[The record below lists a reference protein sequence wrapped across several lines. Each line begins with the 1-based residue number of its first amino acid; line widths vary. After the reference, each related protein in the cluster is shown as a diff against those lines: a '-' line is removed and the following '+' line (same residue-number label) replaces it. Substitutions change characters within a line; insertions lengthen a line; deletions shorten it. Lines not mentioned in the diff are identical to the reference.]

1 MTTLIETRVD
11 EAAGWILLNNTR
23 RKNAINY
30 EMYDA
35 MFEALDRFEKDERVR
50 AVVVSGNGGN
60 FSAGFDVTQGSPEP
74 YRDFVRNVSGRLSK
88 RLWYFPKPTIAA
100 VEGYCIG
107 GGFELAMGADLV
119 YTAEDAVMGEPEI
132 DFFYIP
138 DFNSIPCISL
148 PRKAKEMIMLGLTVS
163 GREAVEIG
171 FANRAFAA
179 DRLLDEVSKVCR
191 RIAALPVATMTIA
204 KQGLNTALDLQ
215 GFANAIDHGEEMA
228 AYNSEANKSNPDCLA
243 FHEEIEKNGLR
254 AALQKV
260 RAGGILNSSGD

>member
-1 MTTLIETRVD
+1 MIETRVD
-11 EAAGWILLNNTR
+11 TAVGWILLNNTR
-23 RKNAINY
+23 RKNAITY

-35 MFEALDRFEKDERVR
+35 IFEALDRFEQDDRVCT
-50 AVVVSGNGGN
+50 VVVSGNGGN

-74 YRDFVRNVSGRLSK
+74 YRDFVKNVSGRLSK
-88 RLWYFPKPTIAA
+88 RLWYFPKPTVAV

-119 YTAEDAVMGEPEI
+119 YVADDAIMGEPEI

-148 PRKAKEMIMLGLTVS
+148 PRKAKEMVLLGLTVS

-171 FANRAFAA
+171 FANHAFAA
-179 DRLLDEVSKVCR
+179 DRLLDEVEKVCR
-191 RIAALPVATMTIA
+191 RIASLPAATMKLA
-204 KQGLNTALDLQ
+204 KQGLNGALDLQ
-215 GFANAIDHGEEMA
+215 GFASAINHGEEMA

-243 FHEEIEKNGLR
+243 FHQEIEQNGLR

-260 RAGGILNSSGD
+260 RAGGILNSSGE

>member
-23 RKNAINY
+23 HKNAINY

-74 YRDFVRNVSGRLSK
+74 YRDFVRNVSSRLSK

-119 YTAEDAVMGEPEI
+119 YSAEDAVMGEPEI

-148 PRKAKEMIMLGLTVS
+148 PRKAKEKMTYNNNSGTVIY
-163 GREAVEIG
+163 R
-171 FANRAFAA
+171 
-179 DRLLDEVSKVCR
+179 SKMTHGKNKKNFSAYTAEEF
-191 RIAALPVATMTIA
+191 IAAITQHIP
-204 KQGLNTALDLQ
+204 
-215 GFANAIDHGEEMA
+215 E
-228 AYNSEANKSNPDCLA
+228 KS
-243 FHEEIEKNGLR
+243 FQMIR
-254 AALQKV
+254 
-260 RAGGILNSSGD
+260 

>member
-1 MTTLIETRVD
+1 MTAMIETRVD
-11 EAAGWILLNNTR
+11 AAVGWILLNNTR
-23 RKNAINY
+23 HKNAINY

-35 MFEALDRFEKDERVR
+35 MFDALDRFEADERVR
-50 AVVVSGNGGN
+50 AVVISGNGGN
-60 FSAGFDVTQGSPEP
+60 FSAGFDVTQVSPEP
-74 YRDFVRNVSGRLSK
+74 YRDFVRNVSSRLSK

-132 DFFYIP
+132 DFFYVP

-148 PRKAKEMIMLGLTVS
+148 PRKAKEMILLGLTVS

-179 DRLLDEVSKVCR
+179 DRLLDEVNKVCR
-191 RIAALPVATMTIA
+191 RIASLPVATMTIA
-204 KQGLNTALDLQ
+204 KQGLNAALDLQ
-215 GFANAIDHGEEMA
+215 GFANAINHGEEMA

>member
-1 MTTLIETRVD
+1 MTAMIETRVD
-11 EAAGWILLNNTR
+11 AAVGWILLNNTR
-23 RKNAINY
+23 HKNAINY

-35 MFEALDRFEKDERVR
+35 MFDALDRFEADERVR
-50 AVVVSGNGGN
+50 AVVISGNGGN

-74 YRDFVRNVSGRLSK
+74 YRDFVKNVSGRLSK

-132 DFFYIP
+132 DFFYVP

-148 PRKAKEMIMLGLTVS
+148 PRKAKEMILLGLTVS

-179 DRLLDEVSKVCR
+179 DRLLDEVNKVCR
-191 RIAALPVATMTIA
+191 RIASLPVATMTIA
-204 KQGLNTALDLQ
+204 KQGLNAALDLQ
-215 GFANAIDHGEEMA
+215 GFANAINHGEEMA